1 MFNNLIESSSHAK
14 EFKRRGSFVLFTTAT
29 YVVFF
34 AITGVVSIFAYD
46 AHLERQ
52 STELELIGMVP
63 IEPPKEAPPE
73 EVKNTIRSTTP
84 PDTQP
89 TRSTRIALISSTSDP
104 TRVPVDVGIKA
115 PNIPPARID
124 SEIGRFNGDP
134 ETPFSSGSGGPS
146 GTGTGTGPVV
156 DMPEPPPAP
165 PARPAPTP
173 VKIHRISVVLNSQ
186 ATYLPKPIYPPIA
199 KPIRLQ
205 GTVTVHVVIDET
217 GRVTSAKAT
226 AGPPLLAREAE
237 KAALQARFSPTVL
250 SGQPV
255 KVSGVITYNFVLN

>member
-14 EFKRRGSFVLFTTAT
+14 EFKRRGSFLLFTTAT

-63 IEPPKEAPPE
+63 VEPPR
-73 EVKNTIRSTTP
+73 EVPREVVREPVRPASPTDRTP
-84 PDTQP
+84 TE
-89 TRSTRIALISSTSDP
+89 STRTVLISSTSDP
-104 TRVPVDVGIKA
+104 SRVPDQPGTTAVT
-115 PNIPPARID
+115 IPPAFPHSRI
-124 SEIGRFNGDP
+124 GGFNGDP
-134 ETPFSSGSGGPS
+134 PAPTSGGAGVPG
-146 GTGTGTGPVV
+146 GTGTSPL
-156 DMPEPPPAP
+156 DEMSEPPPAP

-173 VKIHRISVVLNSQ
+173 VRVFRISQVLNSK

-199 KPIRLQ
+199 KQIRQQ
-205 GTVTVHVVIDET
+205 GTVTVLVLIDEA
-217 GRVTSAKAT
+217 GNVVSAKAT
-226 AGPPLLAREAE
+226 SGLPLLAREAE
-237 KAALQARFSPTVL
+237 KAALNARFSPTVL
-250 SGQPV
+250 TDQPV

>member
-14 EFKRRGSFVLFTTAT
+14 EFKRRGSFLLFTTAT

-52 STELELIGMVP
+52 STELELIGMLPVEPPREAPREVVRESVPPASPTERTP
-63 IEPPKEAPPE
+63 IE
-73 EVKNTIRSTTP
+73 
-84 PDTQP
+84 
-89 TRSTRIALISSTSDP
+89 STRTVLISSTSDP
-104 TRVPVDVGIKA
+104 SRVPDQPGTTAVT
-115 PNIPPARID
+115 IPPALPH
-124 SEIGRFNGDP
+124 SKIGTFNGDP
-134 ETPFSSGSGGPS
+134 PAPTSGGP
-146 GTGTGTGPVV
+146 GVPGGTGTGPLVE
-156 DMPEPPPAP
+156 MSEPPPAP
-165 PARPAPTP
+165 PVRPAPTP

-199 KPIRLQ
+199 KQIRQQ
-205 GTVTVHVVIDET
+205 GTVTVLVLIDES
-217 GRVTSAKAT
+217 GNVVSAKAT

-237 KAALQARFSPTVL
+237 KAALQARFSPTIL
-250 SGQPV
+250 TDQPV